1 MSDQVKD
8 VCLQELERINK
19 EIETVRHQVE
29 QEQRQLSN
37 YQTVQADKGDLAS
50 ISHLSR
56 SKTFKSIDT
65 RAYDSLPYSY
75 LEDRKYVV
83 DDSKPRTD
91 LEYDPLS
98 NFSSDLSSYSSS
110 RREQKLKNVQSLKK
124 ARMFR
129 PCDQNSSTQT
139 QLSRLPSPESVD
151 EWMED
156 DILIIDVPPSP
167 QKKGG
172 QRQKRSHSVTEK
184 SQGHEI
190 KEAEVPSILLDFPLQ
205 HSKPE
210 IKTIGDNK
218 HAETKNLANLY
229 EGRACDNVSDG
240 VSGADFKKS
249 LETPHSLTNL
259 QVEKERKTLRPNLS
273 HFEPP
278 HGAGKMN
285 TVQQNC
291 PSNTSFLS
299 KTTAATLDLQCRA
312 RTEQAQDMTH
322 AQSRVSNRISSV
334 NAQSVLPLCQKSLT
348 KIPGAIQGKPE
359 NPGEVEENLSSQT
372 PQNRPVKTA
381 ESSASSQL
389 LEKDHERV
397 IVIDSSSDET
407 NYLEME
413 VSDSDPMEEC
423 YRIFMEEN
431 EHKTE
436 ILPDAPVSWLLMSMV

>member
-1 MSDQVKD
+1 M
-8 VCLQELERINK
+8 
-19 EIETVRHQVE
+19 RHQVE

-56 SKTFKSIDT
+56 SKTFKSTDT
-65 RAYDSLPYSY
+65 QAYDPLPFSY

-129 PCDQNSSTQT
+129 PCDRNSSTQT
-139 QLSRLPSPESVD
+139 QLSRLPSPESSVD

-172 QRQKRSHSVTEK
+172 QRQKRSHSVNEK

-190 KEAEVPSILLDFPLQ
+190 KEGEVPSILLDFPLQ
-205 HSKPE
+205 RSKPE
-210 IKTIGDNK
+210 IRGSGDDK
-218 HAETKNLANLY
+218 HAETKNLPNLY
-229 EGRACDNVSDG
+229 ESRACDDLSDG
-240 VSGADFKKS
+240 GSAADLKKS
-249 LETPHSLTNL
+249 LEISGPVLTNL
-259 QVEKERKTLRPNLS
+259 QVEKERKTLRADLS
-273 HFEPP
+273 HFDSP
-278 HGAGKMN
+278 HSAGKMN
-285 TVQQNC
+285 TGQQNF
-291 PSNTSFLS
+291 PSNTSFLY
-299 KTTAATLDLQCRA
+299 KTTAATLDLQCRT
-312 RTEQAQDMTH
+312 RTEQAQDMPH
-322 AQSRVSNRISSV
+322 AQSRVGNRTSSV
-334 NAQSVLPLCQKSLT
+334 NAQSVLPHCQKSLT
-348 KIPGAIQGKPE
+348 KIPAPIQGIPE
-359 NPGEVEENLSSQT
+359 NPVEEGQNLSSQT
-372 PQNRPVKTA
+372 PQNHPVKTT

-389 LEKDHERV
+389 LEKDCDRV

-431 EHKTE
+431 DHKAE
-436 ILPDAPVSWLLMSMV
+436 ILPDAPVSWLLMSVV